1 MNAEGA
7 LTLALVAF
15 AGFCGVAATVGIL
28 LVLLD
33 LAAQTAGALAG
44 VGIGVSIPLARKAVR
59 K

>member
-1 MNAEGA
+1 MNAERA
-7 LTLALVAF
+7 IVFALVAF
-15 AGFCGVAATVGIL
+15 AGFCGVAATVGVL

-44 VGIGVSIPLARKAVR
+44 VGIGVSIPLARKGLR